1 MGQIQAVSSRC
12 VDVSNIPE
20 LAGPFTVM
28 RSNGEEEDGWMLC
41 KEPLGWNAVID
52 GCLDGAQLLSGK
64 ALASWDMHSREPRP
78 TFTEHPWRIFTI
90 NRKTPSESG
99 SLSAWRS
106 LSKMRPTGMSLDD
119 AVEWRRTVVEALDM
133 LEYAVPRDE

>member
-41 KEPLGWNAVID
+41 KESLEWNAVMD
-52 GCLDGAQLLSGK
+52 GHFDKAQLLADK

-78 TFTEHPWRIFTI
+78 EFTERSWRIFTI

-106 LSKMRPTGMSLDD
+106 LSKMRPTGMSPDD
-119 AVEWRRTVVEALDM
+119 AVEWRRIVVEALDT
-133 LEYAVPRDE
+133 LDYVVARDE

>member
-1 MGQIQAVSSRC
+1 MGQIQAISSRC

-20 LAGPFTVM
+20 LDGPFTVI

-41 KEPLGWNAVID
+41 REPLVWNAVID
-52 GCLDGAQLLSGK
+52 GCLDTAQLLSNK
-64 ALASWDMHSREPRP
+64 AIAAWDMHSREPRP
-78 TFTEHPWRIFTI
+78 TFIERPWRIFTI
-90 NRKTPSESG
+90 NRQTPSDAG

-119 AVEWRRTVVEALDM
+119 AVEWRQKVVDILNT
-133 LEYAVPRDE
+133 LEYAVARDE

>member
-41 KEPLGWNAVID
+41 KEPLEWNAVMD
-52 GCLDGAQLLSGK
+52 GHFDKAQLLADK

-78 TFTEHPWRIFTI
+78 EFTERSWRIFTI

-106 LSKMRPTGMSLDD
+106 LSKMRPTGMSPDD
-119 AVEWRRTVVEALDM
+119 AVEWRQKVVDILDT
-133 LEYAVPRDE
+133 LDYVVARDE

>member
-41 KEPLGWNAVID
+41 KEPLEWNAVMD
-52 GCLDGAQLLSGK
+52 GHFDRAQLLSDK
-64 ALASWDMHSREPRP
+64 AIAAWDMHSREPRP
-78 TFTEHPWRIFTI
+78 EFTEHPWRIFTV
-90 NRKTPSESG
+90 NRKAPSESG

-106 LSKMRPTGMSLDD
+106 LSKMRPTGMSPDD
-119 AVEWRRTVVEALDM
+119 AVEWRKTVAEALDT
-133 LEYAVPRDE
+133 LEYVVARSM